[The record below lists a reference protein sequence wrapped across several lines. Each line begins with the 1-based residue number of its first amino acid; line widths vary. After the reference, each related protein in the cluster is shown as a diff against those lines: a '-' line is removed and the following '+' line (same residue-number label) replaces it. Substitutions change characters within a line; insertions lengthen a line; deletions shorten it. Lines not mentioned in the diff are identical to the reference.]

1 MLLFGGISLLNAV
14 GRAEGYLWRDS
25 GILKLGSWIW
35 ICNATM
41 RMIHIRTY
49 NNGRFYDV
57 TATRDDC
64 FSH

>member
-1 MLLFGGISLLNAV
+1 MLLFRGISLLDAV

-35 ICNATM
+35 NWNATM
-41 RMIHIRTY
+41 RMIHMY

-57 TATRDDC
+57 TATREDG